1 VIHNWADC
9 RAVAPAARDNPFAR
23 QHGLVDRFVVLHAG
37 NIGLSQDLEIVLH
50 AAGQLR
56 DRPDIVFVFVG
67 DGAKKRDLQDI
78 AGRRDLRNVMFLPFQ
93 PREMMDQSYATADV
107 SLVSLRRG
115 LAGVIVPSKIYNVLA
130 SGRPCIAAVERDS
143 EVADIISRHACGFV
157 IDPGDASALR
167 ARTLD
172 LSNDRERATA
182 MAARARCAALHF
194 DRPRQVA
201 AYDALLKRGRIRLLK
216 RAFDIA
222 LSGTGLVISAPVWL
236 VIAAAI
242 KMEDGGPVF
251 FAQDRVGLGGATF
264 RAFKFRSMVPRAA
277 TLAPHQAGECDPR
290 ITRIGRVLRATA
302 MDELPQLFNIFR
314 GDMSFVGPRPL
325 MPGEIE
331 VRGNGDLVRLDSIP
345 GYAERHS
352 VRPGLTGLSQVYA
365 PRDTPRV
372 RKFRLDSIYVR
383 NASFRLDV
391 FLVAVSFWITF
402 RGRWEVRVRKF

>member
-1 VIHNWADC
+1 
-9 RAVAPAARDNPFAR
+9 
-23 QHGLVDRFVVLHAG
+23 
-37 NIGLSQDLEIVLH
+37 
-50 AAGQLR
+50 
-56 DRPDIVFVFVG
+56 
-67 DGAKKRDLQDI
+67 
-78 AGRRDLRNVMFLPFQ
+78 M
-93 PREMMDQSYATADV
+93 
-107 SLVSLRRG
+107 
-115 LAGVIVPSKIYNVLA
+115 
-130 SGRPCIAAVERDS
+130 
-143 EVADIISRHACGFV
+143 
-157 IDPGDASALR
+157 
-167 ARTLD
+167 
-172 LSNDRERATA
+172 
-182 MAARARCAALHF
+182 
-194 DRPRQVA
+194 
-201 AYDALLKRGRIRLLK
+201 LK

-222 LSGTGLVISAPVWL
+222 LSGTGLVMSAPVWV

-331 VRGNGDLVRLDSIP
+331 VRGNGDLVRLDSIA
-345 GYAERHS
+345 GYTERHS

-383 NASFRLDV
+383 NASFCLDV